1 MKWDGMEEYTHVRVL
16 KDGFICL
23 VAHARLDRMF
33 LIDRT
38 EGSE

>member
-23 VAHARLDRMF
+23 VAHTRLDRRF